1 MSRELKPC
9 AWGLHLPLQA
19 GEGMGSG
26 GVRGSQL
33 LPARQVPSRRRLG
46 VGSVLGPPQVHAS
59 PTLLHKHQGAESCSW
74 LRACRRWLQAPTDAR
89 EPVGYGCLPW
99 GAYPQLLGLEVQVS
113 HPSRNKSCFPD
124 VTRKTAPSFCLL
136 LTLSLSLSHSFFLL
150 AEDTKLKQSLSPSL
164 CAVLVVGKR
173 RF

>member
-1 MSRELKPC
+1 MSRALKPC
-9 AWGLHLPLQA
+9 AWGLRLPLQA

-89 EPVGYGCLPW
+89 EPVEYGCLPW

-136 LTLSLSLSHSFFLL
+136 LTLSLFHSFFLL

>member
-1 MSRELKPC
+1 MKPC
-9 AWGLHLPLQA
+9 AWGLRLPLQA

-89 EPVGYGCLPW
+89 EPVEYGCLPW

-136 LTLSLSLSHSFFLL
+136 LTLSLFHSFFLL

>member
-1 MSRELKPC
+1 
-9 AWGLHLPLQA
+9 
-19 GEGMGSG
+19 MGSG

-74 LRACRRWLQAPTDAR
+74 LCAYTCWLQAPTDAR
-89 EPVGYGCLPW
+89 EPMGYGCLPW
-99 GAYPQLLGLEVQVS
+99 GAYSQLLGLEVQVS
-113 HPSRNKSCFPD
+113 HPNRNKSCFPD

-136 LTLSLSLSHSFFLL
+136 LILFLSLVLYFSWRRMLNSS
-150 AEDTKLKQSLSPSL
+150 SPSAPVSVL
-164 CAVLVVGKR
+164 CLWLESAGFRVTWTCVWASPVAQL
-173 RF
+173 